1 MMKLKRTLSLLCALL
16 LALSGACLTASAEE
30 TLNVEDLYKSRDVR
44 ADWSADGATVIDLG
58 ALESGSDLT
67 LTEEGDYVLSGEWT
81 GRVIIEAGEEA
92 KLRLILNG
100 VSINS
105 PAGPAIWEKS
115 ADKLILTLAEGSVN
129 TLTDGA
135 AVAEEDATVAAGI
148 YTEDDLSVNGSGT
161 LTVTGTAEQGIQC
174 KADLIIAGGDITVSA
189 VNDGIRGNNSVL
201 LLDGVLTVTAG
212 GDGIVSSKADKEG
225 KGWIVI
231 AGGTLA
237 VTAGDGVSESAG
249 TSGFGGR
256 GGWGRGWGDWNTGSS
271 DSDTVS
277 QKGVKAATDLTVLG
291 GSVTLNCTDDALH
304 AQNIAVTGGTL
315 NIRTGDDGM
324 HADSDLVISGGII
337 DISQCHEGLE
347 GYNVT
352 VSGGEIRVVA
362 DDDAVNAAGG
372 NDSSGS
378 VGIWGGRDH
387 FSESNNGSLLTV
399 SGGTLSLTAGGDG
412 LDSNGSI
419 SVTGGVTGVWTASN
433 GMEGPIDFNGSGSMT
448 GGTLILA
455 SSGMQMGAAATLS
468 GQAMMGVSL
477 SGTQS
482 AGTVITLKDANGAV
496 LGSFAP
502 ESSFSQITVA
512 SSSLDEGSSCEILCG
527 DSTVF
532 SGAVTSNVSSA
543 GGGFGG
549 GRGGWGAPSDQGA
562 GGFGSPDGQGGGRG
576 GHGGGRR

>member
-1 MMKLKRTLSLLCALL
+1 M
-16 LALSGACLTASAEE
+16 
-30 TLNVEDLYKSRDVR
+30 
-44 ADWSADGATVIDLG
+44 
-58 ALESGSDLT
+58 
-67 LTEEGDYVLSGEWT
+67 
-81 GRVIIEAGEEA
+81 
-92 KLRLILNG
+92 
-100 VSINS
+100 
-105 PAGPAIWEKS
+105 
-115 ADKLILTLAEGSVN
+115 
-129 TLTDGA
+129 
-135 AVAEEDATVAAGI
+135 
-148 YTEDDLSVNGSGT
+148 
-161 LTVTGTAEQGIQC
+161 
-174 KADLIIAGGDITVSA
+174 
-189 VNDGIRGNNSVL
+189 
-201 LLDGVLTVTAG
+201 
-212 GDGIVSSKADKEG
+212 
-225 KGWIVI
+225 
-231 AGGTLA
+231 
-237 VTAGDGVSESAG
+237 SESAG

-256 GGWGRGWGDWNTGSS
+256 GGWGRGWGDWDTGSS

-378 VGIWGGRDH
+378 VGIWGSRDR

-448 GGTLILA
+448 VGTLILA

-512 SSSLDEGSSCEILCG
+512 SSSLGEGSSCEILCG

-549 GRGGWGAPSDQGA
+549 GRGGWGAPSDQG
-562 GGFGSPDGQGGGRG
+562 GFGGPDGQGGGRG